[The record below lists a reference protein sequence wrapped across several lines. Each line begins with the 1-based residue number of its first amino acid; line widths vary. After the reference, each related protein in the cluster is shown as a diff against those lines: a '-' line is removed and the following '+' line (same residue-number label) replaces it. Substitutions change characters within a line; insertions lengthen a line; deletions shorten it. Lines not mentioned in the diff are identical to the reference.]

1 MLAAPP
7 TTCYVDPAPY
17 LSGGLEEMHMDES
30 RNLDD
35 LDEALR
41 HCRAGLKALEAAHE
55 RGRSSG
61 QIYPTH
67 IYLATVELAHAI
79 EVAMK
84 LALRS
89 Q

>member
-1 MLAAPP
+1 MSDSDAILI
-7 TTCYVDPAPY
+7 
-17 LSGGLEEMHMDES
+17 E
-30 RNLDD
+30 

-41 HCRAGLKALEAAHE
+41 HCRAGLKALEGARSTAADT
-55 RGRSSG
+55 GSL
-61 QIYPTH
+61 YPTH

-84 LALRS
+84 LALRE

>member
-1 MLAAPP
+1 M
-7 TTCYVDPAPY
+7 
-17 LSGGLEEMHMDES
+17 SEEGNQI
-30 RNLDD
+30 RD

-41 HCRAGLKALEAAHE
+41 HCRAGLKALEGARNHTRE
-55 RGRSSG
+55 TG
-61 QIYPTH
+61 QVYTTH

-84 LALRS
+84 LALRE

>member
-1 MLAAPP
+1 M
-7 TTCYVDPAPY
+7 
-17 LSGGLEEMHMDES
+17 EETKE
-30 RNLDD
+30 

-41 HCRAGLKALEAAHE
+41 HCRAGLKALEAAHASAN
-55 RGRSSG
+55 SSG

-67 IYLATVELAHAI
+67 IYVATVELAHAI
-79 EVAMK
+79 ELAMK

>member
-1 MLAAPP
+1 MSHGSIVAQA
-7 TTCYVDPAPY
+7 TRKRAKEGEDM
-17 LSGGLEEMHMDES
+17 EESKEAGA
-30 RNLDD
+30 

-41 HCRAGLKALEAAHE
+41 HCRAGLKALEAAQT
-55 RGRSSG
+55 GATASG

-67 IYLATVELAHAI
+67 LCVAAVELAHAI

-84 LALRS
+84 LALRL

>member
-1 MLAAPP
+1 MTHENASV
-7 TTCYVDPAPY
+7 T
-17 LSGGLEEMHMDES
+17 
-30 RNLDD
+30 D

-41 HCRAGLKALEAAHE
+41 HCRAGLKALEAA
-55 RGRSSG
+55 RSQAADTG
-61 QIYPTH
+61 TVYPTH

-84 LALRS
+84 LALRE

>member
-1 MLAAPP
+1 MTDAREGVA
-7 TTCYVDPAPY
+7 
-17 LSGGLEEMHMDES
+17 
-30 RNLDD
+30 D

-41 HCRAGLKALEAAHE
+41 HCRAGLKALEAA
-55 RGRSSG
+55 RTQAADTGT
-61 QIYPTH
+61 IYPTH

-84 LALRS
+84 LALRE

>member
-1 MLAAPP
+1 MTDRRA
-7 TTCYVDPAPY
+7 TVQ
-17 LSGGLEEMHMDES
+17 
-30 RNLDD
+30 D

-41 HCRAGLKALEAAHE
+41 HCRAGLKALEAARAQASE
-55 RGRSSG
+55 TGAV
-61 QIYPTH
+61 YPTH

-84 LALRS
+84 LALRE

>member
-1 MLAAPP
+1 
-7 TTCYVDPAPY
+7 
-17 LSGGLEEMHMDES
+17 MDES
-30 RNLDD
+30 GHTDE

-41 HCRAGLKALEAAHE
+41 HCRAGLKALEAAQEHA
-55 RGRSSG
+55 RISG

-67 IYLATVELAHAI
+67 IYLSTVELAHAI

-84 LALRS
+84 LALRT